1 VRWLCLDLH
10 CQAVHDWGRV
20 EGPVL
25 LDDQLYSPGSLQNR
39 WIRSLSHLFVVAAG
53 GLRRL
58 GTTVWVNM
66 RIIIHDVQTSFWLCR
81 ILWFNYHM
89 VNFITNTSDKRNPN
103 HNLGQTWWFLAIELH
118 DQFRSKQHF
127 RQIEQSQRWLI
138 VQTCPDLEFIRSLSG
153 KWQLKKK
160 HKQEYSS
167 CISMC
172 VFPRIT
178 CYCTNQSQST

>member
-1 VRWLCLDLH
+1 MLTFRAKGRKHKLLSSVLIIGFASRLDIWFSIVNCAMNPELVVIRWHVRWLCLDLH

-39 WIRSLSHLFVVAAG
+39 WIRSLSHPFVVAAG

-66 RIIIHDVQTSFWLCR
+66 TIIIHDVQTSFWLCR

-118 DQFRSKQHF
+118 DQFRSKQDF
-127 RQIEQSQRWLI
+127 RQMNSHR
-138 VQTCPDLEFIRSLSG
+138 DD
-153 KWQLKKK
+153 
-160 HKQEYSS
+160 
-167 CISMC
+167 
-172 VFPRIT
+172 
-178 CYCTNQSQST
+178 